1 MDNEILQALDEA
13 FDTIWQDTN
22 KIPSTL
28 DAWQMQ
34 LTGLLKKDDFT
45 QAQTFELQRLMA
57 KWSRVL
63 TENRALLVF
72 HLEHLQEKLKQE
84 KGVSEGLFDLNNK
97 FTRQ

>member
-1 MDNEILQALDEA
+1 MDNGALKALDDA
-13 FDTIWQDTN
+13 FDTIWQDAD

-28 DAWQMQ
+28 NAWQMQ
-34 LTGLLKKDDFT
+34 LTGLLKEDDFT
-45 QAQTFELQRLMA
+45 QAQTVELQRLMA

-72 HLEHLQEKLKQE
+72 HLEHLQEKLKSE
-84 KGVSEGLFDLNNK
+84 KGVSEGLFEHNNK